1 MRKAILILAI
11 VLILVSLA
19 IVPTLA
25 GSPQAGTPQT
35 NRGGNETGKAK
46 QAGPGGPNYGKPT
59 PRIIET
65 PTPAPKSASGEGM
78 IYTVY
83 LPFVAKSASVQVSAS
98 VQLSSVPTSPGI
110 WK

>member
-1 MRKAILILAI
+1 MRKAGLILAI

-25 GSPQAGTPQT
+25 GSPQAGNPQT
-35 NRGGNETGKAK
+35 ERQGEKTGKAK
-46 QAGPGGPNYGKPT
+46 QAGPSGPNYGKPT
-59 PRIIET
+59 PPVIET
-65 PTPAPKSASGEGM
+65 PTPAPKSAEGEGM

-83 LPFVAKSASVQVSAS
+83 LPFVAKSASGQVSES
-98 VQLSSVPTSPGI
+98 VQLSSVPTSPGT